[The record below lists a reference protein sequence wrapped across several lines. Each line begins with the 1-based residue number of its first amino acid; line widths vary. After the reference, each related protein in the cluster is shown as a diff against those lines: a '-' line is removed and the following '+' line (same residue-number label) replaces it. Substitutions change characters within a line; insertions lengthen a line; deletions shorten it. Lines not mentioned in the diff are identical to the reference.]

1 MITMFND
8 YNYILI
14 FFLIFISSL
23 GVAKLVELRNERK
36 ALRLIEEKKALDEI
50 MSEGHISSSIDK
62 RYKEIQKKLY
72 LLGVDFD

>member
-36 ALRLIEEKKALDEI
+36 ALRLIEEKKALEDI
-50 MSEGHISSSIDK
+50 MSEGHISSSIHK
-62 RYKEIQKKLY
+62 RYRDIKRKLY